1 MKFSSRK
8 NHAFTLLEIM
18 LVVTIIALLLTAA
31 IVSFQG
37 QLGFGQET
45 RIQGDLQTF
54 KTNLNL
60 YRAQNG
66 FYPSTEQGLQALAAR
81 PSGEPAP
88 TQWHKSIEK
97 VPKDPWQSDYVYLN
111 PGTHNPD
118 GFDVFS
124 PGADRKAGTP
134 DDIGNWDVE
143 KK

>member
-1 MKFSSRK
+1 MTFSTRK
-8 NHAFTLLEIM
+8 NSAFTLLEIM

-60 YRAQNG
+60 YRARNG
-66 FYPSTEQGLQALAAR
+66 FYPSTEQGLQALASR
-81 PSGEPAP
+81 PEGEPQP
-88 TQWHKSIEK
+88 TQWFKSIEK
-97 VPKDPWQSDYVYLN
+97 VPKDPWQSDYVYVV
-111 PGTHNPD
+111 PGLRNPD

-124 PGADRKAGTP
+124 PGPDRKAGTA
-134 DDIGNWDVE
+134 DDIGNWE
-143 KK
+143 TEQK